1 MAGVSIW
8 EERMSERAQVRIR
21 VEREHLA
28 REQEAEYAAEVAARA
43 EIDRPKF
50 EAGPPGGCMACYIWS
65 DWHPYTPG
73 SDWWH
78 IFIDEEPWL
87 CRCECHGGE
96 TPCYPP
102 YAIA

>member
-1 MAGVSIW
+1 
-8 EERMSERAQVRIR
+8 MSERAQVRIR
-21 VEREHLA
+21 A
-28 REQEAEYAAEVAARA
+28 EQESDRERIRAELDAEAARQA

-50 EAGPPGGCMACYIWS
+50 EAGPPGGCAACYIWS
-65 DWHPYTPG
+65 DWYPYSPG

-78 IFIDEEPWL
+78 VFIEEEPYL

-96 TPCYPP
+96 TPCFPP